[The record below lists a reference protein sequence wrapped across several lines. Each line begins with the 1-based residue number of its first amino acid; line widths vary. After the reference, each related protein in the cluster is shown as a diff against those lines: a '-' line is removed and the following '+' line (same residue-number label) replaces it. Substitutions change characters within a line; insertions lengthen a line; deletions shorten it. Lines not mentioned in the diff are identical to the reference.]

1 MEKKSSIKEVHKLV
15 PQDYPELY
23 KKISGI
29 LGDENP
35 FAKFSIGAGNYI
47 WSDNRCDWHQMIAWS
62 SLKQEA
68 VKEALANVRSQ
79 LITKF
84 GEKQAE
90 LLLSI
95 PDDGYIYFN
104 DDEDE
109 IKILITGWGF
119 KKPVRVGGKPII
131 EEILDKNPITIA
143 FVYNGSRLPN
153 YQFGIKL
160 SNKARKL
167 HTDADGL
174 CHMGNLCEG
183 EKYIVYDIL
192 NGNKTYNLEIV
203 SGQSHYDI
211 DLTKHTQLSISA
223 LADEQS
229 VANEQIDIQYHN
241 SSYNVTTDANGNAV
255 LEIPLYEGE
264 QLSAIL
270 RDQTRYVT
278 INSEG
283 NHIDFVFKTTPPP
296 APTPETDVV
305 VTVFLDGSVLPNKN
319 VRITY
324 NGQTYTGITNE
335 NGRVSQ
341 HLQIIKDETCDVSVE
356 DYASQQRKLEDVA
369 SNEFRFEKSTPVNKV
384 IPKVIVRRENG
395 ENISN
400 YPITVEVDGK
410 SNNYVTGEDGV
421 VILPEVIENSI
432 LTVTDG
438 NDISHK
444 EEYTITLE
452 NDECIFIIP
461 NEEPIVEPVV
471 EQQLKLMFRDK
482 EGKPIVCNGVNF
494 HQDGREDVHAVLD
507 EKGDTYIPK
516 GTFKNGEKVTV
527 SINGWEDKYAPIPFV
542 PQENEDEYLIQE
554 KDAKN
559 SWWMIVLQILVVLS
573 AIVAVIA
580 LWPFLEAACAGLYEG
595 IYNTVCPY
603 F

>member
-1 MEKKSSIKEVHKLV
+1 
-15 PQDYPELY
+15 
-23 KKISGI
+23 
-29 LGDENP
+29 
-35 FAKFSIGAGNYI
+35 
-47 WSDNRCDWHQMIAWS
+47 MIAWS
-62 SLKQEA
+62 SQKQET

-84 GEKQAE
+84 GDKQAE
-90 LLLSI
+90 LLLSV

-104 DDEDE
+104 DDEEE

-131 EEILDKNPITIA
+131 EEIIDKNPITIA

-167 HTDADGL
+167 HTDSEGL

-183 EKYIVYDIL
+183 ERYIVYDIQ

-211 DLTKHTQLSISA
+211 DLTKYTTLSLSA
-223 LADEQS
+223 FVDEQPE
-229 VANEQIDIQYHN
+229 VNEQIDIQYHN
-241 SSYNVTTDANGNAV
+241 SSYNATTGANGNAV

-264 QLSAIL
+264 QLTATL
-270 RDQTRYVT
+270 RDQTKSIT
-278 INSEG
+278 INSEE

-296 APTPETDVV
+296 VPTPETDVV
-305 VTVFLDGSVLPNKN
+305 VTVFFDGSTLLNKN
-319 VRITY
+319 VCITY
-324 NGQTYTGITNE
+324 NGQTYTGITNG
-335 NGRVSQ
+335 NGQVIQ
-341 HLQIIKDETCDVSVE
+341 HLQIAEDEICNVSVE
-356 DYASQQRKLEDVA
+356 EYASQQRKLEDVA

-421 VILPEVIENSI
+421 VILPEVTKNSI

-444 EEYTITLE
+444 EDYNITLE
-452 NDECIFIIP
+452 SNECIFIIP

-471 EQQLKLMFRDK
+471 QQQLKLMFRDK

-494 HQDGREDVHAVLD
+494 HQEGREDVHIVLD
-507 EKGDTYIPK
+507 ENGDTYIPK
-516 GTFKNGEKVTV
+516 ETFKTGEKVTA
-527 SINGWEDKYAPIPFV
+527 SINGWEDKYDPIPFV
-542 PQENEDEYLIQE
+542 PQENEYEYLIQE
-554 KDAKN
+554 KNAIN

-573 AIVAVIA
+573 AIVAVVA
-580 LWPFLEAACAGLYEG
+580 LWPFIEAACAGLYEG
-595 IYNTVCPY
+595 IYDTVCPY
-603 F
+603 L